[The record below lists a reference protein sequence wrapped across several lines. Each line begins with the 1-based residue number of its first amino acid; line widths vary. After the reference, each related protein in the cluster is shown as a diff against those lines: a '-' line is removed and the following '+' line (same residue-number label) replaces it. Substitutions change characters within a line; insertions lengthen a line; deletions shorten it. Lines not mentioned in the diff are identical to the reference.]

1 MGERISAVAGVVLLC
16 LCAALAALIEL
27 SLVPLY
33 AGSVLVPVAAPLALA
48 GNWFLPRLA
57 RQLVDGP
64 GVMVAVV
71 ACWLLPLVILALTP
85 RPEGDVYVPAGSGV
99 QWVFYA
105 ALFGGVVV
113 GTASIVLAGPPVPP
127 RQRPG
132 SLR

>member
-1 MGERISAVAGVVLLC
+1 MAERLTAVAGVVLLC
-16 LCAALAALIEL
+16 LCSALAALIEL

-33 AGSVLVPVAAPLALA
+33 VGSYVAPVAVPLALA

-57 RQLVDGP
+57 RQLIDGP
-64 GVMVAVV
+64 GAMVAVV
-71 ACWLLPLVILALTP
+71 AAWLLPMVILALTP
-85 RPEGDVYVPAGSGV
+85 RPEGDVYVPAGSAV

-113 GTASIVLAGPPVPP
+113 GTVSVVLSGPAAPPGAGS
-127 RQRPG
+127 G

>member
-1 MGERISAVAGVVLLC
+1 MSERISAVAGVVLLC
-16 LCAALAALIEL
+16 LCSALAALIEL

-33 AGSVLVPVAAPLALA
+33 VGSVIAPVAVPLALA

-64 GVMVAVV
+64 GAMVAVV
-71 ACWLLPLVILALTP
+71 ACWLLPLVFLALTP

-113 GTASIVLAGPPVPP
+113 GTASIVLAGPPGPP
-127 RQRPG
+127 RQRAG